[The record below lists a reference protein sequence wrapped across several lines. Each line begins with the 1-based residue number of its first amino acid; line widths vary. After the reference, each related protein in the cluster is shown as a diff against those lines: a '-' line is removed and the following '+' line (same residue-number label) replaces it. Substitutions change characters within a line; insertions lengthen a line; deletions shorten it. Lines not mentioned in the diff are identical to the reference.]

1 MGSWDQQKIKVI
13 SRRWVTP
20 SVLSGLI
27 LLIVIS
33 LPNCRKDESP
43 QSLSPPDLSQHP
55 IYSRYAFDKQENVIN
70 IGVQPLYFPTG
81 LISEAMKRD
90 AILRRDLVSLGMK
103 VRFFPFLKGSDV
115 NFFLRK
121 GDLVAGIGG
130 DMPAITAAAN
140 LDLKIASLIQLG
152 FTSIVANQYLQIRD
166 LKGKRIGYAWGSNA
180 HYALMNAL
188 AGDGLST
195 GEVDLISM
203 EVTEMPE
210 ALQDGRIDAYSA
222 WEPILGR
229 ALEKDPESVVIHR
242 GYSSGYLYFSKG
254 FSDRHPEAVRRIVA
268 AEMRAIRW
276 IRSNRS
282 NLLTAIKW
290 SSLAGEKLSGRAVE
304 LSDAKFAAMAEK
316 DILGLSSAP
325 LIPESDLR
333 QGGTLQREFEF
344 LKNLGKI
351 PSSIHWERVKMSFD
365 LHILRDLISGSEE
378 YRLDEF
384 EYEAYGESEK

>member
-1 MGSWDQQKIKVI
+1 MGGRNQQDIKLI
-13 SRRWVTP
+13 SRRWITP
-20 SVLSGLI
+20 SILSGLI

-33 LPNCRKDESP
+33 LPNCSKDESP

-55 IYSRYAFDKQENVIN
+55 IYSRYAFDKQESVIN
-70 IGVQPLYFPTG
+70 VGVQPLYFPTG
-81 LISEAMKRD
+81 LISESMKRD
-90 AILRRDLVSLGMK
+90 AILHRDLVSLGMK

-115 NFFLRK
+115 NFFLRE

-188 AGDGLST
+188 AGDGLSV

-210 ALQDGRIDAYSA
+210 ALQKGRIDAYSA
-222 WEPILGR
+222 WEPIPGI

-276 IRSNRS
+276 IRSDRS
-282 NLLTAIKW
+282 NLLTAVKW

-304 LSDAKFAAMAEK
+304 LSDAKFAPMAEK
-316 DILGLSSAP
+316 DILGLNSAP
-325 LIPESDLR
+325 VIPESDLR
-333 QGGTLQREFEF
+333 QGGALQREFAF
-344 LKNLGKI
+344 LKTLGKI

-365 LHILRDLISGSEE
+365 LHLLRDLISRSEE

-384 EYEAYGESEK
+384 EYDAYGESEK